1 MSDDNSDALAWQNHF
16 GSDLRQDAEDWKDK
30 LNSNYSLMKVDNV
43 GFMIDRIGQEC
54 GPLQYIREL
63 TQNSIQAI
71 KRTPG
76 GKGEIVWDYH
86 RPTYEWSDHGIKK
99 LCLIDTGIGMTGE
112 EMVEYINSAFCSSYE
127 QGHDKNFGIGAKV
140 AAATRNPH
148 GLTYFSWKDGDGA
161 MVQLAKD
168 PLTGQYG
175 LVRHEV
181 SSGRYSD
188 WAEIYDDIK
197 PEQIKDHGTVVVLE
211 GESDEDDTFTQ
222 PKEKISAE
230 VTWVSHYLNTRYF
243 EVPEGITIRA
253 RDHRAYQSSEDTLP
267 HYSMRTVTGQKYI
280 LDRISEANG
289 SVELEGAT
297 AHWWITREL
306 DGGYYKGLTRGHV
319 AALYQNELYELLPMN
334 RGGVNRLQMFGV
346 VLGYS
351 RVVLYLEPH
360 CGPGR
365 KLVPNTARTRL
376 LLNGED
382 LPWSAWAAQ
391 FRHKM
396 PQEINDLMDAYAT
409 RGVKKADREEIKRRI
424 EELQELYNPSRYIP
438 LRGGTQKVSETNLIW
453 EATAPPGHKQPPDH
467 PPGVLNNRTP
477 GHRIYS
483 AFIKDKE
490 GGEEGRQI
498 KGQSCPRIKWVTV
511 KDGSRDPSFIED
523 RAAHYAKEADFLS
536 INADFR
542 IFDDLITLIEL
553 RNPEVPGGRSIIEE
567 RVRHHVEMSLT
578 ETVITFQSIS
588 GSKEWPE
595 DAMDKGLSEEALTA
609 AVLPRQHIVHAVE
622 TELKLKGISRTV
634 TAA

>member
-1 MSDDNSDALAWQNHF
+1 MSDGNSDALGWQNHF
-16 GSDLRQDAEDWKDK
+16 GSDLPQDDKDWKDK
-30 LNSNYSLMKVDNV
+30 LSSNYSLMKVDNV

-54 GPLQYIREL
+54 GPLQYVREL

-71 KRTPG
+71 KRTPE

-86 RPTYEWSDHGIKK
+86 QPTYEWSDHGIKK
-99 LCLIDTGIGMTGE
+99 LCIIDTGVGMTGD
-112 EMVEYINSAFCSSYE
+112 EMVKYINSAFRSSYE

-148 GLTYFSWKDGDGA
+148 GLTYFSWKDGKGA

-168 PLTGQYG
+168 PRTGQYG

-188 WAEIYDDIK
+188 WVEIYDDIK
-197 PEQIKDHGTVVVLE
+197 PELIKDHGTVVVLE
-211 GESDEDDTFTQ
+211 GESAEDDTFTL

-243 EVPEGITIRA
+243 EVPEGTTIRA
-253 RDHRAYQSSEDTLP
+253 RDHRAYQSAEGTLP

-280 LDRISEANG
+280 LDRISEVNG
-289 SVELEGAT
+289 TVELEGAT
-297 AHWWITREL
+297 VHWWITREL

-319 AALYQNELYELLPMN
+319 AALYQSELYELLPMN

-346 VLGYS
+346 VLGYP
-351 RVVLYLEPH
+351 RVVLYTEPH
-360 CGPGR
+360 SGPGR
-365 KLVPNTARTRL
+365 NLVPNTARTRL

-382 LPWSAWAAQ
+382 LPWSEWAAE
-391 FRHKM
+391 FRQKM
-396 PQEINDLMDAYAT
+396 PQAITDLMDAYAA
-409 RGVKKADREEIKRRI
+409 RGIKKADREEIKRRI

-438 LRGGTQKVSETNLIW
+438 YSGGTQQVGATNHIGGTSVPSEK
-453 EATAPPGHKQPPDH
+453 KQTIDRPSGGGGGTPSH
-467 PPGVLNNRTP
+467 P
-477 GHRIYS
+477 IYS
-483 AFIKDKE
+483 AFIKE

-498 KGQSCPRIKWVTV
+498 KGQACPRIKWVSIT
-511 KDGSRDPSFIED
+511 DGTRDPSFIED
-523 RAAHYAKEADFLS
+523 RAAHYAKEAHFLS

-553 RNPEVPGGRSIIEE
+553 RNPNVPGGRAVIEE
-567 RVRHHVEMSLT
+567 RVRHHVAMSLT
-578 ETVITFQSIS
+578 ETVLTFQGIS
-588 GSKEWPE
+588 GSKEWPD
-595 DAMDKGLSEEALTA
+595 DAVDRGLSEEALTA
-609 AVLPRQHIVHAVE
+609 AVSPRQHIVHAVE
-622 TELKLKGISRTV
+622 NELKLKGMSRTI

>member
-1 MSDDNSDALAWQNHF
+1 
-16 GSDLRQDAEDWKDK
+16 
-30 LNSNYSLMKVDNV
+30 
-43 GFMIDRIGQEC
+43 
-54 GPLQYIREL
+54 
-63 TQNSIQAI
+63 
-71 KRTPG
+71 
-76 GKGEIVWDYH
+76 
-86 RPTYEWSDHGIKK
+86 
-99 LCLIDTGIGMTGE
+99 
-112 EMVEYINSAFCSSYE
+112 
-127 QGHDKNFGIGAKV
+127 
-140 AAATRNPH
+140 
-148 GLTYFSWKDGDGA
+148 

-243 EVPEGITIRA
+243 EVPKGITIRA

-280 LDRISEANG
+280 LDKISEASG
-289 SVELEGAT
+289 TLELEGAR

-360 CGPGR
+360 GGSR
-365 KLVPNTARTRL
+365 RTLVPNTARTRL

-382 LPWSAWAAQ
+382 LPWSEWAAE
-391 FRHKM
+391 FRQKM
-396 PQEINDLMDAYAT
+396 PQEIKDLMDTYAA
-409 RGVKKADREEIKRRI
+409 RGVKKADREEINRRI

-438 LRGGTQKVSETNLIW
+438 LKGGTQKVGETNLI
-453 EATAPPGHKQPPDH
+453 EVAPAPSEQKQTIDRPSGGGGGTIGHP
-467 PPGVLNNRTP
+467 
-477 GHRIYS
+477 IYS
-483 AFIKDKE
+483 AFIKE

-498 KGQSCPRIKWVTV
+498 KGQACPRIEWVSI
-511 KDGSRDPSFIED
+511 KDGTRDPSFIED
-523 RAAHYAKEADFLS
+523 RAAHYAKEAHFLS

-553 RNPEVPGGRSIIEE
+553 RNPDVPGGRSVIEE
-567 RVRHHVEMSLT
+567 RVRHHVAMSLT
-578 ETVITFQSIS
+578 ETVLTFQGIS

-622 TELKLKGISRTV
+622 TELKMKGISRTV